1 MDGRYC
7 NGRYANWFA
16 LKTAMPIF
24 RKKNDWPQTT
34 PGKEEVERRGKP
46 KPRAQRTLSINK
58 GMSLCSLCPLW
69 QFFVF

>member
-7 NGRYANWFA
+7 NGRYAKWFA

-24 RKKNDWPQTT
+24 RKKNEWPQ
-34 PGKEEVERRGKP
+34 
-46 KPRAQRTLSINK
+46 RAQRTQSINK
-58 GMSLCSLCPLW
+58 EMSLCSLCPLW